1 MTHPPATGH
10 LRGFNRGGLPA
21 ELAILAAALAVV
33 MIVIAGGIRGRVSP
47 ADQGG
52 QLEAAGTIENVRG
65 LMRRAISETMQRFYA
80 EPNGARLLTFAGER
94 DGMTF
99 VAPAPVGSGQY
110 GLSAFSLDLVPAVA
124 GGGRQ
129 ALALSQIIYR
139 PDIARGAVEAAP
151 HRILID
157 NIESMSVKYYG
168 SQEQG
173 EPAQWRNGWNSSR
186 YLPQLIAIDVSFGPG
201 DARSWQ
207 TLIVDLKLTV
217 QPG

>member
-1 MTHPPATGH
+1 MTHPAVKGH
-10 LRGFNRGGLPA
+10 FGGLNRGGLPA
-21 ELAILAAALAVV
+21 ELTILVAVLAIAMVA
-33 MIVIAGGIRGRVSP
+33 IGGGIRGSASP
-47 ADQGG
+47 GDQGG
-52 QLEAAGTIENVRG
+52 QLEAVGTVENVRG
-65 LMRRAISETMQRFYA
+65 FMRRAISETMQRFYA
-80 EPNGARLLTFAGER
+80 EPNGARLLTFAGET

-99 VAPAPVGSGQY
+99 VAPAPAGSGQY

-124 GGGRQ
+124 RGRQQ

-139 PDIARGAVEAAP
+139 PNIARGAVEAAP

-157 NIESMSVKYYG
+157 NIESMSIKYYG

-186 YLPQLIAIDVSFGPG
+186 YLPQLIAIDISFAPG